1 MLPVQKSC
9 TINCTEEY
17 DFLIRCLTFLL
28 KTKNQ
33 STCKTTEVRMLT
45 TAMKIEIKL
54 VVTMISPWIVD
65 RIINIHQ
72 H

>member
-33 STCKTTEVRMLT
+33 STW
-45 TAMKIEIKL
+45 EIPNANKSKSNENRNKSRRDHDI
-54 VVTMISPWIVD
+54 TMAGALNNQLP
-65 RIINIHQ
+65 
-72 H
+72 